1 LNFAVVLMER
11 FDAWLQQPWEWQRIV
26 RTSLVAVAAVIA
38 VVGAWRTRRR
48 WWAKLSL
55 VRGGDPIRA
64 RAGVWLLRLR
74 EAGALGVE
82 PLVTTQLQRVRFGPA
97 RATSYPVE
105 LFKTARRLVR
115 TGRGQSRGSPSK
127 PRRIGGQS

>member
-1 LNFAVVLMER
+1 MER
-11 FDAWLQQPWEWQRIV
+11 FDDWLRKPWEWQRIV
-26 RTSLVAVAAVIA
+26 RTSLVAIA
-38 VVGAWRTRRR
+38 VMGTIVVAWRTRRR

-55 VRGGDPIRA
+55 ARGGDPIRA

-74 EAGALGVE
+74 EAGALGAE
-82 PLVTTQLQRVRFGPA
+82 PWVTTELQRVRFGPA

-105 LFKTARRLVR
+105 LFKTARRVVR
-115 TGRGQSRGSPSK
+115 TARGQSRGSPSK